1 MIKPSDLTAG
11 CTVRLADGTTAGPI
25 LPQLDDVDYPWE
37 GHSAVYG
44 RMTWT
49 ADGRCFADEA
59 SSSLDIVEIFPE
71 EATRPTDPLVP
82 PSPSPE
88 AKGETSGPVRY
99 KQVPEIVPGDYG
111 RVRVGVQ
118 RDGNPVVALKDRDGV
133 WNAMQPLTPD
143 ELLAAGETLIALG
156 KAGKEMADASHNS

>member
-1 MIKPSDLTAG
+1 MSDFYNTRKVVTRKAHMLVWANTG
-11 CTVRLADGTTAGPI
+11 GLPNVRA
-25 LPQLDDVDYPWE
+25 Y
-37 GHSAVYG
+37 
-44 RMTWT
+44 R
-49 ADGRCFADEA
+49 
-59 SSSLDIVEIFPE
+59 
-71 EATRPTDPLVP
+71 LVP

-156 KAGKEMADASHNS
+156 KAGKEMGNV